1 MNQTEF
7 EELCQQIQRD
17 TTDILILKGREYAGS
32 ADRLANF
39 KRNAELSGVD
49 PLTVLHIYM
58 AKHWDSFSTYVR
70 DMQAKQ
76 PRELSEPI
84 EGRLHDLIN
93 YAVLAVA
100 LIMDAQGAMD
110 AQGIE
115 PLQANEVQAI
125 WVQLEGVEDA
135 RLLTGMQA
143 EKIERIIKSRGLDP
157 LWAGGRIIAYR
168 YATDHTWTPLK

>member
-1 MNQTEF
+1 MNQKEF

-39 KRNAELSGVD
+39 KRNAALSGVD
-49 PLTVLHIYM
+49 ALTVLHVYM

-70 DMQAKQ
+70 DMQARQ

-93 YAVLAVA
+93 YAVLAIA
-100 LIMDAQGAMD
+100 LIQDAKGSPQL
-110 AQGIE
+110 
-115 PLQANEVQAI
+115 PANEVPAI
-125 WVQLEGVEDA
+125 WLKLEGEEGEEGA
-135 RLLTGMQA
+135 RLCTGAQAAQA
-143 EKIERIIKSRGLDP
+143 EAIIKNH
-157 LWAGGRIIAYR
+157 GRESFWFEQHIIAYR
-168 YATDHTWTPLK
+168 YSTEHSWIILK

>member
-1 MNQTEF
+1 MNQKDF

-49 PLTVLHIYM
+49 PLTVLHVYM

-100 LIMDAQGAMD
+100 LIQDKPKEAPYAL
-110 AQGIE
+110 AVW
-115 PLQANEVQAI
+115 LS
-125 WVQLEGVEDA
+125 LEDA
-135 RLLTGMQA
+135 PEGQLVSGDEAASVWRALKRPWEPATCAG
-143 EKIERIIKSRGLDP
+143 KRIL
-157 LWAGGRIIAYR
+157 AYR
-168 YATDHTWTPLK
+168 TSTDQPWTPL

>member
-1 MNQTEF
+1 MNQKDF
-7 EELCQQIQRD
+7 EELCQEIQRD
-17 TTDILILKGREYAGS
+17 TMDILVLKGREYAGS

-39 KRNAELSGVD
+39 KRNAALSGVD
-49 PLTVLHIYM
+49 PLTVLHVYM

-100 LIMDAQGAMD
+100 LIRDAQESDPM
-110 AQGIE
+110 
-115 PLQANEVQAI
+115 QANEVPAI
-125 WVQLEGVEDA
+125 WLNLEGVPEG
-135 RLLTGMQA
+135 RLVSGPEAASVWRALNRTWEPAYYDG
-143 EKIERIIKSRGLDP
+143 KCIL
-157 LWAGGRIIAYR
+157 AYR
-168 YATDHTWTPLK
+168 TSTDQPWTPLK

>member
-1 MNQTEF
+1 MNQKEF
-7 EELCQQIQRD
+7 EALCQQIQRD

-49 PLTVLHIYM
+49 PLTVLHVYM

-100 LIMDAQGAMD
+100 LIQDKPKE
-110 AQGIE
+110 E
-115 PLQANEVQAI
+115 PYALAVWLFLEDVPDG
-125 WVQLEGVEDA
+125 QLVSGPEAASVWRAFSRPWEPAYYDG
-135 RLLTGMQA
+135 
-143 EKIERIIKSRGLDP
+143 KRIL
-157 LWAGGRIIAYR
+157 AYR
-168 YATDHTWTPLK
+168 TSTDQPWTPLK

>member
-1 MNQTEF
+1 MNQKDF

-49 PLTVLHIYM
+49 PLTVLHVYM

-100 LIMDAQGAMD
+100 LISDAQES
-110 AQGIE
+110 E
-115 PLQANEVQAI
+115 PLQANEVPAI
-125 WVQLEGVEDA
+125 WIKLEGVEGE
-135 RLLTGMQA
+135 RLVTGAQA
-143 EKIERIIKSRGLDP
+143 EKIERIVKTNGHEH
-157 LWAGGRIIAYR
+157 LWWGERITAYR
-168 YATDHTWTPLK
+168 YATEHTWVMLK

>member
-1 MNQTEF
+1 MNQKEF

-49 PLTVLHIYM
+49 PLTVLHVYM

-84 EGRLHDLIN
+84 EGRLYDLIN
-93 YAVLAVA
+93 YAVLGLA
-100 LIMDAQGAMD
+100 LIRDAQD
-110 AQGIE
+110 RE
-115 PLQANEVQAI
+115 PLKANAVPAI
-125 WVQLEGVEDA
+125 WLKLEDVEDA
-135 RLLTGMQA
+135 ELFTGVHA
-143 EKIERIIKSRGLDP
+143 ETVERILKNHGCHSCWSGSRITAD
-157 LWAGGRIIAYR
+157 R
-168 YATDHTWTPLK
+168 YSTEQDWVILQ

>member
-1 MNQTEF
+1 MNQKDF
-7 EELCQQIQRD
+7 EELCEQIQRD

-49 PLTVLHIYM
+49 PLTVLHVYM

-100 LIMDAQGAMD
+100 LIRDAQAS
-110 AQGIE
+110 E
-115 PLQANEVQAI
+115 PLQANEVPAI
-125 WVQLEGVEDA
+125 WIKLEGEKDA
-135 RLLTGMQA
+135 RLVSGDEA
-143 EKIERIIKSRGLDP
+143 ESVWRVLNRTWEAAYYAGKRIL
-157 LWAGGRIIAYR
+157 AYR
-168 YATDHTWTPLK
+168 TSTDQPWTSLK

>member
-1 MNQTEF
+1 MNQKEF

-49 PLTVLHIYM
+49 PLTVLHVYM

-100 LIMDAQGAMD
+100 LIQDKPKEDPYALAVW
-110 AQGIE
+110 
-115 PLQANEVQAI
+115 LF
-125 WVQLEGVEDA
+125 LEGVTDGQLVSGSE
-135 RLLTGMQA
+135 A
-143 EKIERIIKSRGLDP
+143 EAVWRAFHSPWEPAYYAGKRIL
-157 LWAGGRIIAYR
+157 AYR
-168 YATDHTWTPLK
+168 TSTDQPWTTLQ

>member
-1 MNQTEF
+1 MNQKEF

-49 PLTVLHIYM
+49 PLTVLHVYM

-100 LIMDAQGAMD
+100 LIVD

-115 PLQANEVQAI
+115 PLRANEVQAI
-125 WVQLEGVEDA
+125 WIKLEGEEDA

-143 EKIERIIKSRGLDP
+143 EKIERIVKSRGSDP

-168 YATDHTWTPLK
+168 YATEHTWVMLK

>member
-1 MNQTEF
+1 MNQKDF

-49 PLTVLHIYM
+49 PLTVLHVYM

-76 PRELSEPI
+76 PRELSEPN
-84 EGRLHDLIN
+84 ERRLHDLIN

-100 LIMDAQGAMD
+100 LIQDKPKEAPYAL
-110 AQGIE
+110 AVW
-115 PLQANEVQAI
+115 LF
-125 WVQLEGVEDA
+125 LEGVTEGQLVSGDEA
-135 RLLTGMQA
+135 ASVWRAFRSPWEPATYAG
-143 EKIERIIKSRGLDP
+143 KRIL
-157 LWAGGRIIAYR
+157 AYR
-168 YATDHTWTPLK
+168 TSTDQPWTPLK